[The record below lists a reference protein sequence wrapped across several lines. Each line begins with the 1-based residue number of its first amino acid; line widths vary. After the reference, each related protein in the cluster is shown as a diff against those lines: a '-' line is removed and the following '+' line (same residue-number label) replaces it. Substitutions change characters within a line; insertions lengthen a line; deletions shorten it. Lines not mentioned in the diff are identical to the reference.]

1 MKQKNKQMK
10 TSAKIH
16 VQKVVALAVASGM
29 RQVVVSPGS
38 RNAPLII
45 AFNQHPEIECIAIPD
60 ERSAAFIALGIAQQ
74 TQRPVGTVC
83 SSGSAPLNYYP
94 AISEAYYQGVPLF
107 IFTADRP
114 QAWVDQG
121 DGQTIVQHAVFQN
134 HIRYSTTLPEAT
146 TEEKLWHVEREA
158 NAAFQTALG
167 PIPGPVHINMPFSEP
182 LYEQVTVEKE
192 IETKFIDHQLVRAK
206 LSPSSID
213 FVQTTWQKA
222 DKILILVGQH
232 LPDAKL
238 NHQLRELAKNPAVAI
253 LTEHTSNQFDRQFNA
268 CIDRS
273 LNSITKE
280 MESEF
285 APEILITVG
294 GAIVSKRI
302 KQFLRR
308 NKPKYHWR
316 IGMDFPFMDTFQALT
331 SSFTC
336 LPTDF
341 FPEVLPLEKNVSSMY
356 AARWKQLD
364 YLNQENAQRYFQTT
378 LPFSDLTVFE
388 TILDFIPDGANMHI
402 SNSSVIRYVLLFD
415 PVSSMTYWCNRGTSG
430 IDGSSSTAVGAAY
443 AKPSDLHV
451 LLTGDL
457 SFFYDSNAFFNK
469 IPKSNLRIVLIN
481 NGGGGIFKIIPGP
494 GTTEELNDFFV
505 FQHDFDAEHIAK
517 AFHLKYFKASNLEEI
532 ERQMPEFYAQNDDC
546 AYILEIFTD
555 GSIND
560 GELRRYFEVMRGS

>member
-1 MKQKNKQMK
+1 MK

-16 VQKVVALAVASGM
+16 VQQVVALAVANGM
-29 RQVVVSPGS
+29 KHVVVSPGS

-45 AFNQHPEIECIAIPD
+45 AFNQHPDIACITVPD

-74 TQRPVGTVC
+74 TKRPVGTVC

-94 AISEAYYQGVPLF
+94 AVSEAYYQGVPLF

-146 TEEKLWHVEREA
+146 SEEALWHVAREA

-182 LYEQVTVEKE
+182 LYEQVTIENE
-192 IETKFIDHQLVRAK
+192 IQAKFIDHRVVQPALT
-206 LSPSSID
+206 PDSIA
-213 FVQTTWQKA
+213 FVQKTWQA
-222 DKILILVGQH
+222 ATKIMILVGQH
-232 LPDAKL
+232 EPDAKL
-238 NHQLRELAKNPAVAI
+238 HQQLRELAQNPAVTI

-280 MESEF
+280 MEPEF
-285 APEILITVG
+285 APEILITIG

-308 NKPKYHWR
+308 NKPRHHWR
-316 IGMDFPFMDTFQALT
+316 IGMDFPFMDTYQALT
-331 SSFTC
+331 ASFSC

-341 FPEVLPLEKNVSSMY
+341 FPAVMNLDKNTTSRY
-356 AARWKQLD
+356 AARWKQVD
-364 YLNQENAQRYFQTT
+364 YLNQEQAKHYLQSS

-388 TILDFIPDGANMHI
+388 TVLDFIPDGANIHV

-415 PVSSMTYWCNRGTSG
+415 PVASMTYWCNRGTSG

-443 AKPSDLHV
+443 ATPEKLHV

-469 IPKSNLRIVLIN
+469 IPKANLRIILIN

-505 FQHDFDAEHIAK
+505 FQHDFDAEHIAQ
-517 AFHLKYFKASNLEEI
+517 AFHLKYFKANNLEEI

-560 GELRRYFEVMRGS
+560 GELSRYFDELRAANR